1 MSSAGITGGVGGTGS
16 MGAFSSQS
24 SRSSWIRFLQS
35 GATRLVGRGL
45 DIVYPP
51 RCPICRS
58 ETGDAAASENGSEP
72 LTALG
77 RATWAASVCWA
88 CAKELSA
95 DVRRCLRCG
104 AAHGGGDDCR
114 LCQRRRCG
122 WRRVVVLSAYGGGL
136 REAVLRAKR
145 PAGEGV
151 AAALATLLVS
161 KHRET
166 LDAGRADLVV
176 PVPMHWLRRSVRGT
190 SAADELAQ
198 RIGVLLKLPWCRALS
213 RQRATRMQNE
223 LPIEERP
230 RNVHAAFRARRR
242 LDGATILLVDDVFT
256 TGATLSACCQTLL
269 AAGAAAVDVAVV
281 ARADGGAHADA

>member
-1 MSSAGITGGVGGTGS
+1 M
-16 MGAFSSQS
+16 
-24 SRSSWIRFLQS
+24 
-35 GATRLVGRGL
+35 
-45 DIVYPP
+45 
-51 RCPICRS
+51 
-58 ETGDAAASENGSEP
+58 
-72 LTALG
+72 
-77 RATWAASVCWA
+77 
-88 CAKELSA
+88 
-95 DVRRCLRCG
+95 
-104 AAHGGGDDCR
+104 
-114 LCQRRRCG
+114 
-122 WRRVVVLSAYGGGL
+122 
-136 REAVLRAKR
+136 
-145 PAGEGV
+145 
-151 AAALATLLVS
+151 
-161 KHRET
+161 
-166 LDAGRADLVV
+166 
-176 PVPMHWLRRSVRGT
+176 RGT

>member
-1 MSSAGITGGVGGTGS
+1 M
-16 MGAFSSQS
+16 
-24 SRSSWIRFLQS
+24 
-35 GATRLVGRGL
+35 
-45 DIVYPP
+45 
-51 RCPICRS
+51 
-58 ETGDAAASENGSEP
+58 
-72 LTALG
+72 
-77 RATWAASVCWA
+77 
-88 CAKELSA
+88 
-95 DVRRCLRCG
+95 
-104 AAHGGGDDCR
+104 
-114 LCQRRRCG
+114 
-122 WRRVVVLSAYGGGL
+122 LSAYGGGL

-161 KHRET
+161 TRSRSSMRSSSFSHASTSEVRMFSTSAKDVS
-166 LDAGRADLVV
+166 L
-176 PVPMHWLRRSVRGT
+176 LRRSVRGT

-256 TGATLSACCQTLL
+256 TGAPLSACCQTLL